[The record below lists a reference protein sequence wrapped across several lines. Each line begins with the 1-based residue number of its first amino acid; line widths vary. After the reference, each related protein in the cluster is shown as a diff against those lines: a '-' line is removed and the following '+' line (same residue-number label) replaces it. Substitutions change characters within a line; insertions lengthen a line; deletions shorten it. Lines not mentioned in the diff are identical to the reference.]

1 MDKIVEKRMDKQLR
15 VLLVD
20 DQLDF
25 INGLARLLMVEF
37 LDFQVLTADGGKAAL
52 ALLDKSSVDLLITDL
67 QMPEMNGLQLMTEI
81 QRRHPAIKV
90 IILTGFGTIEKAVE
104 AVRLGAYDFL
114 TKPVSSDQL
123 YRTVGKAADFIRL
136 EWENRRLRELLAQGG
151 KENLLGES
159 NSMRLVRQSIEAVA
173 GSDYPVL
180 IEGESGTGKELA
192 AKMVHRLSRRAQ
204 KSYVAVNCPAIPD
217 TLLES
222 ELFGYCR
229 GAFTGADRDRE
240 GLFLAADHGT
250 LHLDEIG
257 DISQSMQTKLLR
269 FLQEGEVRP
278 VGSTR
283 TLTTDVRIIASTN
296 RSLAEKVEENSF
308 RADLFYRL
316 NVIAIHMP
324 PLRERVEDIALLA
337 EYFLGKTLVEMQIDG
352 MAIEPEVLSYLSTK
366 EWPGNVRELQNTIR
380 RLVVFSGR
388 ENITMASVRRIETP
402 GQAALAGLGEIGPYK
417 SMKSL
422 VSDRFSRSYIEQL
435 LTVTAGNVSE
445 ASRVS
450 GLSRTAIQKLG
461 LRLDIDLGRFR

>member
-1 MDKIVEKRMDKQLR
+1 MEKKIK

-25 INGLARLLMVEF
+25 INGLARLLMAGF
-37 LDFQVLTADGGKAAL
+37 QDFDVITADGGKPAL
-52 ALLDKSSVDLLITDL
+52 ALLEKSEVDLLITDL

-81 QRRHPAIKV
+81 HRRYPAIKV

-114 TKPVSSDQL
+114 TKPVASEQL

-136 EWENRRLRELLAQGG
+136 EWENRRLRELLAGGG
-151 KENLLGES
+151 KETLLGGS
-159 NSMRLVRQSIEAVA
+159 SVIHQVQQSIQAVA

-180 IEGESGTGKELA
+180 IQGESGTGKELA
-192 AKMVHRLSRRAQ
+192 ARMVHRLSQRA
-204 KSYVAVNCPAIPD
+204 KKPYVAVNCPAIPD
-217 TLLES
+217 SLLES
-222 ELFGYCR
+222 ELFGYSR
-229 GAFTGADRDRE
+229 GAFTGADRDKE
-240 GLFLAADHGT
+240 GLFLAANHGT

-257 DISQSMQTKLLR
+257 DISPSMQTKLLR

-283 TLTTDVRIIASTN
+283 TLATDVRIIASTN
-296 RSLAEKVEENSF
+296 QPLEKKVEENSF

-324 PLRERVEDIALLA
+324 PLRERSEDIALLA
-337 EYFLGKTLVEMQIDG
+337 RYFLEKTLAEMNING
-352 MAIEPEVLSYLSTK
+352 MTIEPEVLSYLSTK

-388 ENITMASVRRIETP
+388 ENITMASIQRIEAP
-402 GQAALAGLGEIGPYK
+402 GQPTPAVLGELGPYK
-417 SMKSL
+417 SMKTL
-422 VSDRFSRSYIEQL
+422 ISDRFSRSYIEQL
-435 LTVTAGNVSE
+435 LTATSGNVSE

-450 GLSRTAIQKLG
+450 GLSRVAIQKLG
-461 LRLDIDLGRFR
+461 LRLGIDLGRFR

>member
-1 MDKIVEKRMDKQLR
+1 MEKKIK

-25 INGLARLLMVEF
+25 INGLARLLMAGF
-37 LDFQVLTADGGKAAL
+37 QDFDVITADGGKPAL
-52 ALLDKSSVDLLITDL
+52 ALLEKSEVDLLITDL

-81 QRRHPAIKV
+81 HRRYPAIKV

-114 TKPVSSDQL
+114 TKPVASEQL

-136 EWENRRLRELLAQGG
+136 EWENRRLRELLAGGG
-151 KENLLGES
+151 KETLLGGS
-159 NSMRLVRQSIEAVA
+159 SVIRQVQQSIQAVA

-180 IEGESGTGKELA
+180 IQGESGTGKELA
-192 AKMVHRLSRRAQ
+192 ARMVHRLSQRA
-204 KSYVAVNCPAIPD
+204 KKPYIAVNCPAIPD
-217 TLLES
+217 SLLES
-222 ELFGYCR
+222 ELFGYSR
-229 GAFTGADRDRE
+229 GAFTGADRDKE
-240 GLFLAADHGT
+240 GLFLAANHGT

-257 DISQSMQTKLLR
+257 DISPSMQTKLLR

-283 TLTTDVRIIASTN
+283 TLATDVRIIASTN
-296 RSLAEKVEENSF
+296 QPLEKKVEENSF

-324 PLRERVEDIALLA
+324 PLRERSEDIALLA
-337 EYFLGKTLVEMQIDG
+337 RYFLEKTLAEMNING
-352 MAIEPEVLSYLSTK
+352 MTIEPEVLSYLSTK

-388 ENITMASVRRIETP
+388 ENITMASIQRIEAP
-402 GQAALAGLGEIGPYK
+402 GQPTPAVLGELGPYK
-417 SMKSL
+417 SMKTL
-422 VSDRFSRSYIEQL
+422 ISDRFSRSYIEQL
-435 LTVTAGNVSE
+435 LTATSGNVSE

-450 GLSRTAIQKLG
+450 GLSRVAIQKLG
-461 LRLDIDLGRFR
+461 LRLGIDLGRFR

>member
-1 MDKIVEKRMDKQLR
+1 MEKKIK

-25 INGLARLLMVEF
+25 INGLARLLMAGF
-37 LDFQVLTADGGKAAL
+37 QDFDVITADGGKPAL
-52 ALLDKSSVDLLITDL
+52 ALLEKSEVDLLITDL

-81 QRRHPAIKV
+81 HRRYPAIKV

-114 TKPVSSDQL
+114 TKPVASEQL

-136 EWENRRLRELLAQGG
+136 EWENRRLRELLAGGG
-151 KENLLGES
+151 KETLLGGS
-159 NSMRLVRQSIEAVA
+159 SVIRQVQQSIQAVA

-180 IEGESGTGKELA
+180 IQGESGTGKELA
-192 AKMVHRLSRRAQ
+192 ARMVHRLSQRA
-204 KSYVAVNCPAIPD
+204 KKPYVAVNCPAIPD
-217 TLLES
+217 SLLES
-222 ELFGYCR
+222 ELFGYSR
-229 GAFTGADRDRE
+229 GAFTGADRDKE
-240 GLFLAADHGT
+240 GLFLAANNGT

-257 DISQSMQTKLLR
+257 DISPSMQTKLLR

-283 TLTTDVRIIASTN
+283 TLATDVRIIASTN
-296 RSLAEKVEENSF
+296 QPLEKKVEENSF

-324 PLRERVEDIALLA
+324 PLRERSEDIALLA
-337 EYFLGKTLVEMQIDG
+337 RYFLEKTLAEMNING
-352 MAIEPEVLSYLSTK
+352 MTIEPEVLSYLSTK

-388 ENITMASVRRIETP
+388 ENITMASIQRIEAP
-402 GQAALAGLGEIGPYK
+402 GQPTPAVLGELGPYK
-417 SMKSL
+417 SMKTL
-422 VSDRFSRSYIEQL
+422 ISDRFSRSYIEQL
-435 LTVTAGNVSE
+435 LTATSGNVSE

-450 GLSRTAIQKLG
+450 GLSRVAIQKLG
-461 LRLDIDLGRFR
+461 LRLGIDLGRFR

>member
-1 MDKIVEKRMDKQLR
+1 MDKIVEKRVDKQLR

-37 LDFQVLTADGGKAAL
+37 QDFQVLTADGGKAAL

-180 IEGESGTGKELA
+180 IQGESGTGKELA
-192 AKMVHRLSRRAQ
+192 ATMVHQLSRRAQ

-337 EYFLGKTLVEMQIDG
+337 RYFLEKTLVEMHIDG

-402 GQAALAGLGEIGPYK
+402 GQAALAGLGEMGPYK

-461 LRLDIDLGRFR
+461 LRLGIDLGRFR

>member
-1 MDKIVEKRMDKQLR
+1 MEKRLK

-25 INGLARLLMVEF
+25 INGLARLLLAEF
-37 LDFQVLTADGGKAAL
+37 NDFEVLTADSGKRTL
-52 ALLDKSSVDLLITDL
+52 ALLEKSPVDLLITDL
-67 QMPEMNGLQLMTEI
+67 QMPEMNGLQLMAEVH
-81 QRRHPAIKV
+81 RRYPATKV

-104 AVRLGAYDFL
+104 AVRQGAFDFL
-114 TKPVSSDQL
+114 TKPVTAEQL

-136 EWENRRLRELLAQGG
+136 EGENRRLREMLTGSG

-159 NSMRLVRQSIEAVA
+159 SVIRQVRQSIEAVA

-180 IEGESGTGKELA
+180 LQGESGTGKELA
-192 AKMVHRLSRRAQ
+192 ARMVHRLSQRAQ
-204 KSYVAVNCPAIPD
+204 KPFIAINCPAIPD

-222 ELFGYCR
+222 ELFGHCR
-229 GAFTGADRDRE
+229 GSFTGADRDKD
-240 GLFLAADHGT
+240 GLFYTANHGT

-257 DISQSMQTKLLR
+257 DISPTMQTKILR

-296 RSLAEKVEENSF
+296 RSLEKKVEEKSF
-308 RADLFYRL
+308 RDDLFYRL
-316 NVIAIHMP
+316 NVIAIRMP

-337 EYFLGKTLVEMQIDG
+337 RFFLEKTITEMNIEG
-352 MAIEPEVLSYLSTK
+352 MTIEPEVLSYLSSK

-388 ENITMASVRRIETP
+388 ENITMASVQRIETP
-402 GQAALAGLGEIGPYK
+402 GRPVPAALGELGPYK
-417 SMKSL
+417 AMKNL
-422 VSDRFSRSYIEQL
+422 IFDRFSSNYIEQL
-435 LTVTAGNVSE
+435 LTATSGNVSE

-450 GLSRTAIQKLG
+450 GLSRVAIQKLS
-461 LRLDIDLGRFR
+461 LRLGIDLNRFR

>member
-1 MDKIVEKRMDKQLR
+1 MLKRVDKQLR

-25 INGLARLLMVEF
+25 INGLARLLMAEF
-37 LDFQVLTADGGKAAL
+37 QDFQVLTADGGKAAL

-104 AVRLGAYDFL
+104 AVRLGAHDFL

-123 YRTVGKAADFIRL
+123 YRTVGKAVDFIRL

-192 AKMVHRLSRRAQ
+192 ATMVHRLSRRAE

-283 TLTTDVRIIASTN
+283 TLITDVRIIASTN

-337 EYFLGKTLVEMQIDG
+337 RYFLEKTLVEMRLDG

-366 EWPGNVRELQNTIR
+366 EWPGNVRELQSTIR

-402 GQAALAGLGEIGPYK
+402 GQAALAGFGEMGPYK

-461 LRLDIDLGRFR
+461 LRLGIDLGRFR

>member
-1 MDKIVEKRMDKQLR
+1 
-15 VLLVD
+15 
-20 DQLDF
+20 
-25 INGLARLLMVEF
+25 
-37 LDFQVLTADGGKAAL
+37 
-52 ALLDKSSVDLLITDL
+52 
-67 QMPEMNGLQLMTEI
+67 MPEMNGLQLMTEI

-104 AVRLGAYDFL
+104 AVRLGAHDFL
-114 TKPVSSDQL
+114 TKPVASEQL

-136 EWENRRLRELLAQGG
+136 EWENRRLRELLAQEG

-192 AKMVHRLSRRAQ
+192 ARMVHRLSRRAG
-204 KSYVAVNCPAIPD
+204 KPYVAVNCPAIPD

-278 VGSTR
+278 VGSAR
-283 TLTTDVRIIASTN
+283 TLATDVRIIASTN
-296 RSLAEKVEENSF
+296 RSLAEKVAGNSF
-308 RADLFYRL
+308 RADLYYRL

-324 PLRERVEDIALLA
+324 PLRERVEDIALLSR
-337 EYFLGKTLVEMQIDG
+337 YFLEKTLVEMHIDG

-388 ENITMASVRRIETP
+388 DNISMASVRRIEKP
-402 GQAALAGLGEIGPYK
+402 GQPGFAGFGEMGPYK

-422 VSDRFSRSYIEQL
+422 VADRFSRSYIEQL
-435 LTVTAGNVSE
+435 LTATGGNVSE

-450 GLSRTAIQKLG
+450 GLSRMAIQKLG
-461 LRLDIDLGRFR
+461 LRLGIDLGRFR

>member
-1 MDKIVEKRMDKQLR
+1 MEKKIK

-25 INGLARLLMVEF
+25 IKGLARLLMAEF
-37 LDFQVLTADGGKAAL
+37 LDFEVITADGGKL
-52 ALLDKSSVDLLITDL
+52 ALSLLEKSEVDLLITDL

-81 QRRHPAIKV
+81 HRRFPAIKV

-114 TKPVSSDQL
+114 TKPVASEQL

-136 EWENRRLRELLAQGG
+136 EWENRRLRGLLAGDG
-151 KENLLGES
+151 KEILLGES
-159 NSMRLVRQSIEAVA
+159 GVIRQVHQSIEAA
-173 GSDYPVL
+173 AASDYPVL
-180 IEGESGTGKELA
+180 IQGESGTGKENA
-192 AKMVHRLSRRAQ
+192 AKMLHRLSQRA
-204 KSYVAVNCPAIPD
+204 KKPYIAVNCPAIPD
-217 TLLES
+217 SLLES
-222 ELFGYCR
+222 ELFGYNR
-229 GAFTGADRDRE
+229 GAFTGADRDKE
-240 GLFLAADHGT
+240 GLILAANYGT

-257 DISQSMQTKLLR
+257 DISTSMQTKLLR

-283 TLTTDVRIIASTN
+283 TLATDVRVIASTN
-296 RSLAEKVEENSF
+296 QPLEKKVEENSF

-324 PLRERVEDIALLA
+324 PLRERLEDIALLA
-337 EYFLGKTLVEMQIDG
+337 RFFLEKTLAEMNISG
-352 MAIEPEVLSYLSTK
+352 MTIEPEVLSYLSTK

-388 ENITMASVRRIETP
+388 ENITMASIQRIETP
-402 GQAALAGLGEIGPYK
+402 GQPIPVVLGELGPYK
-417 SMKSL
+417 SMKTL
-422 VSDRFSRSYIEQL
+422 IFDRFSRSYIEQL
-435 LTVTAGNVSE
+435 LTATSGNVSE

-450 GLSRTAIQKLG
+450 GLSRVAIQKLS
-461 LRLDIDLGRFR
+461 LRLGIDLGRFR

>member
-1 MDKIVEKRMDKQLR
+1 MEKKMK

-25 INGLARLLMVEF
+25 INGLARLLQGEF
-37 LDFQVLTADGGKAAL
+37 KDFEVLTADGGKRAL
-52 ALLDKSSVDLLITDL
+52 ALLEKGAVDLLITDL

-81 QRRHPAIKV
+81 HRRYPAIKV

-114 TKPVSSDQL
+114 TKPVASEQL

-136 EWENRRLRELLAQGG
+136 EWENRRLRGLLAGGG
-151 KENLLGES
+151 KETLLGGS
-159 NSMRLVRQSIEAVA
+159 SVIRQVQQSIEAVA

-180 IEGESGTGKELA
+180 IQGESGTGKELA
-192 AKMVHRLSRRAQ
+192 ARMVHRLSRRA
-204 KSYVAVNCPAIPD
+204 KKPYIAVNCPAIPD
-217 TLLES
+217 SLLES
-222 ELFGYCR
+222 ELFGYSR
-229 GAFTGADRDRE
+229 GAFTGADRDKD
-240 GLFLAADHGT
+240 GLFLAANHGT

-257 DISQSMQTKLLR
+257 DISPSMQTKLLR

-283 TLTTDVRIIASTN
+283 TLATDVRIIASTN
-296 RSLAEKVEENSF
+296 RPLEQKVEENSF

-324 PLRERVEDIALLA
+324 PLRERSEDIALLA
-337 EYFLGKTLVEMQIDG
+337 RYFLEKTLAEMNIIG
-352 MAIEPEVLSYLSTK
+352 MTIEPEVLSYLSTK

-388 ENITMASVRRIETP
+388 ENITMASIQRIEAP
-402 GQAALAGLGEIGPYK
+402 GQPIPAALGELGPYK
-417 SMKSL
+417 SMKTL
-422 VSDRFSRSYIEQL
+422 ISDRFSRGYIEQL
-435 LTVTAGNVSE
+435 LTATSGNVSE

-450 GLSRTAIQKLG
+450 GLSRVAIQKLS
-461 LRLDIDLGRFR
+461 LRLGIDLARFR